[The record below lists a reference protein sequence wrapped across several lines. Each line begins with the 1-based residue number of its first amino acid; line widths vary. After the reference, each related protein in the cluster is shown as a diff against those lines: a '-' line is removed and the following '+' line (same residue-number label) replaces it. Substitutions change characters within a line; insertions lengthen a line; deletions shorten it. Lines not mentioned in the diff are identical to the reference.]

1 MDQHRRGTHPNGPL
15 CCHGSHLT
23 AAGSICSKVAHWS
36 GGGTALCVW
45 CSCRDLFGGEVLM
58 VRWAHSGC
66 AHSNSS
72 THYDTL
78 KQFTY
83 VAIVTYNSTCILS
96 RSPCA
101 YDSLAVCITRHMSNS
116 LHILS
121 SPFLYLYR
129 SHCIAAKWRERLMVC
144 LSPSNWVHRS
154 LNNRRADE
162 GDRSS
167 FFVSYSSSDNP
178 EATSSQ
184 QTDSRFFRNTGNNW
198 DRYAELRESLLDQES
213 LKRQ

>member
-1 MDQHRRGTHPNGPL
+1 MGVHTPTHQHTMT
-15 CCHGSHLT
+15 S
-23 AAGSICSKVAHWS
+23 
-36 GGGTALCVW
+36 
-45 CSCRDLFGGEVLM
+45 
-58 VRWAHSGC
+58 
-66 AHSNSS
+66 
-72 THYDTL
+72 L

-116 LHILS
+116 LHVLS

-144 LSPSNWVHRS
+144 LSPSNWVHTS
-154 LNNRRADE
+154 LNNSGTDE

-167 FFVSYSSSDNP
+167 FFVSHSNNHETMWSL
-178 EATSSQ
+178 
-184 QTDSRFFRNTGNNW
+184 QTDTHLFRSAGYNW
-198 DRYAELRESLLDQES
+198 DVDTSVLLRESLLSHDDET
-213 LKRQ
+213 